1 MRFSVGA
8 VDVQSGNF
16 TYFDNR
22 RERIGP
28 EHVMAS
34 GALPPGFGAVPIGE
48 HFYWDGGLVSN
59 TPLAYVMEQL
69 PAGAARPVTV
79 FQIDL
84 FRARGRVP
92 QTLAD
97 AAEREK
103 DIRFPAAPG
112 WSATRCA
119 RAISCTAAAPL
130 AALLP
135 KARRASAEVQAL
147 AGGHAGRARHPGAR
161 DPSAQGQRDPDQ
173 GLRVLPPVHDRALAG
188 RRRRHGR
195 RAAAAGPPGRRGE
208 FRVLD
213 HPDASMARH
222 PPAVTSKE
230 TRHEQHDVRAQAWAM
245 PLTSPIYPR
254 GPYRRINREFMV
266 ISYRTDPALLAAV
279 PAPLA
284 PAPGAIVKMEF
295 IRMPD
300 STGFGDYTESG
311 R

>member
-103 DIRFPAAPG
+103 DIRFQPHPAGQRRGARAPSAAPRLRR
-112 WSATRCA
+112 WRRCCQGPA
-119 RAISCTAAAPL
+119 RQ
-130 AALLP
+130 
-135 KARRASAEVQAL
+135 RRG
-147 AGGHAGRARHPGAR
+147 AGACWRARWTR
-161 DPSAQGQRDPDQ
+161 PSPWC
-173 GLRVLPPVHDRALAG
+173 
-188 RRRRHGR
+188 
-195 RAAAAGPPGRRGE
+195 
-208 FRVLD
+208 
-213 HPDASMARH
+213 
-222 PPAVTSKE
+222 T
-230 TRHEQHDVRAQAWAM
+230 
-245 PLTSPIYPR
+245 
-254 GPYRRINREFMV
+254 
-266 ISYRTDPALLAAV
+266 
-279 PAPLA
+279 
-284 PAPGAIVKMEF
+284 
-295 IRMPD
+295 
-300 STGFGDYTESG
+300 
-311 R
+311 